1 MPPWSGVEEAE
12 VVRRVGG
19 GETLPPVSGSPPSL
33 VTYLTQYGLKW
44 NSHERE
50 LDLQEIHTMLR
61 SLRVRARDVSVCELE
76 RYVDFFLWMMGVFF

>member
-1 MPPWSGVEEAE
+1 M
-12 VVRRVGG
+12 VRRVGG

-76 RYVDFFLWMMGVFF
+76 RYVDFWWMVEFFRCFFMR